1 MLIYRILRV
10 GKTDIFYNQN
20 HYLAR
25 ELITLDH
32 GNHQER
38 FTRGEYKGYVTFVND
53 IEDEDGKVQF
63 EAGDRIFFLSIFLTI
78 QPIDQQ

>member
-1 MLIYRILRV
+1 MLTYRISRV
-10 GKTDIFYNQN
+10 GKTDTFYNQN

-32 GNHQER
+32 GNYQER

-53 IEDEDGKVQF
+53 VKDEDGKVQF
-63 EAGDRIFFLSIFLTI
+63 ERGDRIFFISIFLNI
-78 QPIDQQ
+78 LPIDQQ